1 MTLRNEG
8 LAKLDGTRAPFFPYA
23 KEQYSREEMDYF
35 INMLRQYFIQNDRFT
50 GSLIDNVGGAYLN
63 FPYGSF
69 HQDGNTTL
77 SADIGN
83 GTTTPI
89 PVVSTAGFLSAG
101 GLIIED
107 EIITYTGKTDTTFTG
122 ITRGTKGTSSSAH
135 TAGTAVSEAQT
146 VTVGGIVPLAFTA
159 TDSSNDVY
167 IDPTNISRI
176 VFVHAG
182 RYNIQFSTQL
192 INYTTAEDNVTMWFR
207 RNGVDVPYSAG
218 IVSVIAKHSGQPGT
232 IITSWNIILDMEANH
247 YLEMMMTSNT
257 GNTVVA
263 TYPPGTSPVHP
274 VAPSIILTATF
285 VSRL

>member
-1 MTLRNEG
+1 MTTRNEG

-23 KEQYSREEMDYF
+23 KEEFSRAEMDYF
-35 INMLRQYFIQNDRFT
+35 INMMRQYFIQVDRFT
-50 GSLIDNVGGAYLN
+50 GSLIDNVGGAYLS
-63 FPYGSF
+63 FPFGSF

-77 SADIGN
+77 TANISN
-83 GTTTPI
+83 GSTTPI

-101 GLIIED
+101 GLIIGD
-107 EIITYTGKTDTTFTG
+107 EIIAYTGKTDTTFTG

-135 TAGTAVSEAQT
+135 TSGTAISEAQT
-146 VTVGGIVPLAFTA
+146 VTVGGIIPIAFTA

-167 IDPTNISRI
+167 LNPTHNSRI
-176 VFVHAG
+176 EFVHAG

-192 INYTTAEDNVTMWFR
+192 INYSSSEDNVTMWFR

-218 IVSVIAKHSGQPGT
+218 IVSIIAKHAGKPGT
-232 IITSWNIILDMEANH
+232 IITSWNIILDMEAGH
-247 YLEMMMTSNT
+247 YLEMMMASDS

-263 TYPPGTSPVHP
+263 TYPAGTSPVHP
-274 VAPSIILTATF
+274 VSPSIILTATY